1 MAKIE
6 FVSYDGAYPNYCDG
20 NLIIKVD
27 GKIYENLSIVSG
39 GSCYFTDDYTVKHIE
54 KGPWKLDLYELPEE
68 LEPYIDEIETVINDN
83 VPYGCC
89 GGCL

>member
-27 GKIYENLSIVSG
+27 GKVYENLSIVSG
-39 GSCYFTDDYTVKHIE
+39 GSCYFTDDYTNVGTFKNGMSTNLLANKKKKEVKSRVAVNE
-54 KGPWKLDLYELPEE
+54 
-68 LEPYIDEIETVINDN
+68 
-83 VPYGCC
+83 
-89 GGCL
+89 